1 MRYWLILVIFLISNC
16 VCGQKEYAVKGET
29 IEMPSYKTDQKY
41 SFVILNMG
49 YASHIIQNPEI
60 WNGENRRIVQVDV
73 VFTAYPKNK
82 EDWVTDYDWLLNKR
96 IAAIQKLE
104 PSLKNNSLIK
114 WNFILQT
121 ACKNEEEAQRM
132 FHGAIIKYISPQQ
145 RKKDSLA
152 FKMDRLKAQPET
164 DLQTINNNI
173 ESVVYGFAPFED
185 SVVFKVFNR
194 NNWGKMV
201 IVNDWTGSMYPYGA
215 QAVLWHRMNF
225 EKNAIKYFVFFNDG
239 NQKLDRQKRIGNTG
253 GIYYSKPDSIDYI
266 LKVMKLVAKRGN
278 GGDIPENNIES
289 LLKAIKLFKG
299 YDELVM
305 IADNNAAVKDLI
317 LLEKVTVPV
326 RIILCGKASGQP
338 VHPHYLEIARK
349 TGGSVHTIQEDV
361 VNLGNL
367 KEGEKIT
374 ISGYQYA
381 IRKGK
386 LIQLKTKQVSVH

>member
-1 MRYWLILVIFLISNC
+1 MLVFLGFHP
-16 VCGQKEYAVKGET
+16 VFGQKEYEVKGET
-29 IEMPSYKTDQKY
+29 IEMSAYKTDQKY
-41 SFVILNMG
+41 SITILNMG
-49 YASHIIQNPEI
+49 YASHRIQNPEI
-60 WNGENRRIVQVDV
+60 WNGENRRIVQIDV

-82 EDWVTDYDWLLNKR
+82 EDWLTDYDWLLNKR
-96 IAAIQKLE
+96 IEAIQKLE
-104 PSLKNNSLIK
+104 PAVKNNPSIK

-121 ACKNEEEAQRM
+121 SCKNEEEAQRM

-152 FKMDRLKAQPET
+152 FKMKRLKAQPET

-225 EKNAIKYFVFFNDG
+225 EKNAVKYFVFFNDG
-239 NQKLDRQKRIGNTG
+239 NQKLDMQKRIGNTG
-253 GIYYSKPDSIDYI
+253 GIYYSKPDSIGYI

-305 IADNNAAVKDLI
+305 IADNNASVKDII

-326 RIILCGKASGQP
+326 RIILCGKAPGQP

-349 TGGSVHTIQEDV
+349 TGGSVHTLEEDV
-361 VNLGNL
+361 INLKDL
-367 KEGEKIT
+367 KEGEKIM

-381 IRKGK
+381 VRKGK
-386 LIQLKTKQVSVH
+386 LVQLKTKQVSSF